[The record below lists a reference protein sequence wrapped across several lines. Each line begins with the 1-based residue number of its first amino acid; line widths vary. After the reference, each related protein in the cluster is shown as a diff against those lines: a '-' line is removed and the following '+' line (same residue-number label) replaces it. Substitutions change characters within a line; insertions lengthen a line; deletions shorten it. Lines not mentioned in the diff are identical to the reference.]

1 MIKGGSAKVD
11 LTKLSVVAKDQYNTP
26 FPLATSTWVPS
37 GTGLSVRGTVL
48 TVTAAGT
55 FRLILKSGTLRS
67 NSLPVRATLVRRQLR
82 FNSGGGQVVAP
93 RTFADGRVVDLA
105 NYSTKRPGY
114 TFTGWYADAS
124 LTSRLAKVSL
134 KADTT
139 FYAGWR

>member
-37 GTGLSVRGTVL
+37 GTGLSVRGNVL
-48 TVTAAGT
+48 TVTTPGSFTLA
-55 FRLILKSGTLRS
+55 LRS
-67 NSLPVRATLVRRQLR
+67 GIVRSNVLPVRATLVSRHLR
-82 FNSGGGQVVAP
+82 FNTVGGQVVAP
-93 RTFADGRVVDLA
+93 LTFADGRVVDLA

-139 FYAGWR
+139 VYAGWR